1 MELTEIPVQIFSKW
15 GKYFGQRPSCKIK
28 WSFITFL
35 KKMKTAMTPQFSF
48 LVMVTVLVLN
58 HHSIITLSSQ
68 GLDGRQTPLP
78 KPGGNNFWQL
88 SHYSATSQTLPSV
101 LGMSYLFMGW
111 SGNLG
116 GKLLLRNYGGA
127 VLFRWLKGGAPQY
140 HPKNEIW
147 TIEFIDFIG
156 GWGEDK

>member
-1 MELTEIPVQIFSKW
+1 
-15 GKYFGQRPSCKIK
+15 
-28 WSFITFL
+28 
-35 KKMKTAMTPQFSF
+35 MKTAMTPQFSF

-88 SHYSATSQTLPSV
+88 SHYSATSQTPPSV

-127 VLFRWLKGGAPQY
+127 VLFRWLKGENVKRRKIHRKVAGTQQQQVRIVPWSYETGQFLHHQCILFVSRGFA
-140 HPKNEIW
+140 
-147 TIEFIDFIG
+147 ID
-156 GWGEDK
+156 K